1 MFGDDENQKTQQSL
15 HCIHPF
21 FDMTIFFTNDLPNQT
36 KSYPQALAISMVP
49 VLHLDEDASGRQ
61 RTRSQRIKEGFIAL
75 DSATLNE
82 ETSDR

>member
-1 MFGDDENQKTQQSL
+1 MFGDVENQKTQQSL
-15 HCIHPF
+15 HCIHRF
-21 FDMTIFFTNDLPNQT
+21 FDMTMFFTNDSPYQT

-75 DSATLNE
+75 DFATLNE